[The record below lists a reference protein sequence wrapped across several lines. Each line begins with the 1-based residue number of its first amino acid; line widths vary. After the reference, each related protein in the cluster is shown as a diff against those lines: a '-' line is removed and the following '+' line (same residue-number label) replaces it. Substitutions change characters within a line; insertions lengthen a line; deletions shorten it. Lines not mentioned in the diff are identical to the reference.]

1 MTNVIK
7 GKIHSFQSLGTVD
20 GPGVRCV
27 VFMQGCPLRCKYCH
41 NPDTWDL
48 STGTLI
54 SAEELSARALRYKE
68 YFGKDG
74 IYRKEK

>member
-1 MTNVIK
+1 MAET
-7 GKIHSFQSLGTVD
+7 GHIHSIQTLGTLD

-48 STGTLI
+48 TGGTEMEVREVLRKSCVAGRI
-54 SAEELSARALRYKE
+54 SAKTAV
-68 YFGKDG
+68 
-74 IYRKEK
+74 